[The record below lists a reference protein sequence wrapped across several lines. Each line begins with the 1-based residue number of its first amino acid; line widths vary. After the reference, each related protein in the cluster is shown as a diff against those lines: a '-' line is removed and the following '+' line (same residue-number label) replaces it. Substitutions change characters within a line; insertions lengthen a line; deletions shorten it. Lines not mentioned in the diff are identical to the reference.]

1 MPHNDP
7 DRINRNEVSTPN
19 SNTTPDLEGC
29 LRLIGDLSI
38 EIRHL
43 KINLEVV
50 RRLYADLVAAARAA
64 LVAEADGEPD
74 PLSYLRT
81 ELPPAPYGHPLHLR
95 SGVWP
100 PPSRPD
106 TPAPGGGA

>member
-1 MPHNDP
+1 LPHNDP
-7 DRINRNEVSTPN
+7 DHIDRNEVTHPN
-19 SNTTPDLEGC
+19 RNTDTDRDRVAVTDL
-29 LRLIGDLSI
+29 LT